1 MESSNLMATLD
12 SITSVME
19 SASTRRAFL
28 SDPWKALREVGIE
41 RPADPDDPFHV
52 LVDSLAEMS
61 FEELSVIGRFGDGIR
76 GVLGPV
82 ELLF

>member
-12 SITSVME
+12 SISSVME
-19 SASTRRAFL
+19 NASTRRAFL
-28 SDPWKALREVGIE
+28 SDPWEALRKVGIE
-41 RPADPDDPFHV
+41 RPLDPDDPFHV